1 MHRLTS
7 YSLSR
12 HVQHLD
18 QTLGGGIACG
28 SLTELVGPAGVG
40 KSQLC
45 MMLSISALMPPLP
58 ASPPAVSCFRTHIIQ
73 PASVLIHFLPGS
85 RLPLLAGCTC
95 SQ

>member
-1 MHRLTS
+1 MHSLTNHS
-7 YSLSR
+7 FSW

-45 MMLSISALMPPLP
+45 MMLSISALAGPLT
-58 ASPPAVSCFRTHIIQ
+58 ASPLAVSCFHRP
-73 PASVLIHFLPGS
+73 PASVLVSVL
-85 RLPLLAGCTC
+85 T
-95 SQ
+95 